1 MLTKK
6 QEKFIEELIKG
17 KSQREAYKAAYN
29 AEKMKDETID
39 RKACELMKNGK
50 ITARYTELME
60 KSIQKSEWTA
70 TEVRK
75 EIIIQLMSILKSD
88 IKDYYNF
95 SHAKRGPSK
104 AKLRDLTDLNTKAV
118 KGITTDRYG
127 HNHVVLYDKTAAV
140 RELKEIFGLQ
150 QETSEN
156 KNVITINVPKEYLE

>member
-75 EIIIQLMSILKSD
+75 EIIIQLMKVLKADISD
-88 IKDYYNF
+88 FFRYTGR
-95 SHAKRGPSK
+95 KRGSAK
-104 AKLRDLTDLNTKAV
+104 AYLKDLTDIDTEPIQSL
-118 KGITTDRYG
+118 TTDKNG
-127 HNHVVLYDKTAAV
+127 KVVIKLYDKMAAI

-150 QETSEN
+150 QQESED
-156 KNVITINVPKEYLE
+156 KNTITINVPKEYLQ

>member
-6 QEKFIEELIKG
+6 QEKFVQELVKG
-17 KSQREAYKAAYN
+17 KTQREAYKAAYN
-29 AEKMKDETID
+29 TAKMKDETID
-39 RKACELMKNGK
+39 SCASRVFKKDEV
-50 ITARYTELME
+50 TARYNDLME

-88 IKDYYNF
+88 IKDFYNF

-150 QETSEN
+150 QQESED
-156 KNVITINVPKEYLE
+156 KNTITINVPKEYLQ